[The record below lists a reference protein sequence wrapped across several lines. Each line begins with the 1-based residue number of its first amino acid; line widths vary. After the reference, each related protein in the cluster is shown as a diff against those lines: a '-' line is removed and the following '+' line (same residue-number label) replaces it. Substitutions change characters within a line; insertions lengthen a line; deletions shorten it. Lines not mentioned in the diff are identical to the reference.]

1 MSRKVVLLFSGQ
13 GAQKVGMG
21 QDLAENFPKAKAVF
35 DRANEILGFD
45 LSQVM
50 FEGPIE
56 ELTRTSR
63 CQPALYAHGL
73 AIWEVLKDRVP
84 DLNIA
89 ACVGLSLGEFT
100 AHAAAGTFDFETGL
114 KLVFQRGSFMEEAC
128 AETQGGM
135 AAMIG
140 GEESSVRELAAA
152 CDVDVANLNAPG
164 QIVLSGST
172 AGIKAAVAQAKGKGI
187 RKAVELQVAGAYH
200 SRLMKSAQDK
210 LAAVLAQTPLN
221 PPQIPVISNF
231 AARAVSDAPDI
242 RETLEK
248 QVTGSVRWS
257 ESMQLL
263 ISQGQ
268 QHFLELGP
276 GGVLSGLMG
285 RIQKGTPVFAIE
297 DAESLEEAIAELDTL
312 DEEELI

>member
-21 QDLAENFPKAKAVF
+21 KDLADHFPAAKAVF
-35 DRANEILGFD
+35 ERADAVLGFP

-63 CQPALYAHGL
+63 CQPALYVHGL
-73 AIWEVLKDRVP
+73 AALAVLKEDMP
-84 DLNIA
+84 ELNIS
-89 ACVGLSLGEFT
+89 ACAGLSLGEFT

-114 KLVFQRGSFMEEAC
+114 KLVFQRGTFMEEAS
-128 AETQGGM
+128 AATQGTM

-140 GEESSVRELAAA
+140 GEESAVRQLAAE

-164 QIVLSGST
+164 QIVLSGSVD
-172 AGIKAAVAQAKGKGI
+172 GIKAAVAKAKEKGV
-187 RKAVELQVAGAYH
+187 RKAVELTVAGAYH
-200 SRLMKSAQDK
+200 SRLMQSAQDK
-210 LAAVLAQTPLN
+210 LAAVLAQTEIETPAA
-221 PPQIPVISNF
+221 PVISNF
-231 AARAVSDAPDI
+231 AARAVTDAADI
-242 RETLEK
+242 RETLTN

-263 ISQGQ
+263 LSQGE

-285 RIQKGTPVFAIE
+285 RIQKGVPVFAIE
-297 DAESLEEAIAELDTL
+297 DAEGLEEAVAELDTL